1 MDMGEKEIWAKP
13 LDDGELA
20 SMKAKIAAAV
30 SALVA
35 LVLSCGA
42 YFTWF

>member
-1 MDMGEKEIWAKP
+1 LKEAISVK
-13 LDDGELA
+13 
-20 SMKAKIAAAV
+20 KIVMAV

-42 YFTWF
+42 YIVWV

>member
-1 MDMGEKEIWAKP
+1 MAGAISKEAISVK
-13 LDDGELA
+13 
-20 SMKAKIAAAV
+20 KIVMAV

-42 YFTWF
+42 FIILL